1 MDGYEEITKMLTS
14 LVQDNETLKHDNGE
28 LQQLL
33 NDSRE
38 DFATLQGD
46 FEEYKANPP
55 VFRSGGKSPRL
66 LCSGSPVESVYQ
78 PTLHTRDISPKRALL
93 RSHPET
99 TPYACC
105 LGLHTLISHT
115 P

>member
-14 LVQDNETLKHDNGE
+14 LVQDNETLKHDNAE

-55 VFRSGGKSPRL
+55 VFRSGGKSQDSFVLVLRLSPFISQHSTLETFPPSERYFDRIQRLPRT
-66 LCSGSPVESVYQ
+66 CV
-78 PTLHTRDISPKRALL
+78 ALDYIL
-93 RSHPET
+93 
-99 TPYACC
+99 
-105 LGLHTLISHT
+105 
-115 P
+115 